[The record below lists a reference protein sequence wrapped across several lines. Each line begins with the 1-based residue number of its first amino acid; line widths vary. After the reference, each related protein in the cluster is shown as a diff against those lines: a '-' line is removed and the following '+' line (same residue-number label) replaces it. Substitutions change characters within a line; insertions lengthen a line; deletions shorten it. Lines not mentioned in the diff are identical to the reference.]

1 MMENADWNPFCLAYF
16 YAARPRRQS
25 VDAVAKVVVSFAG
38 LKMHFYLYRN
48 GLIWRSFVESFADD
62 HGFILLHKSI
72 FSSEGCL
79 NPFDYT
85 TCFDAKN

>member
-1 MMENADWNPFCLAYF
+1 M
-16 YAARPRRQS
+16 
-25 VDAVAKVVVSFAG
+25 VSFAG
-38 LKMHFYLYRN
+38 LKMHFYLYHYR
-48 GLIWRSFVESFADD
+48 LIWRSFVESFADD

-85 TCFDAKN
+85 TCFDAKNSFLRYSVGFTFDSNLKF